1 MRVPLDWLSEW
12 ILLPGS
18 AEELAERLTLGGLEI
33 EDIEKSGPDLSAL
46 RVGHVVESGP
56 HPNADRLS
64 LNRVDLGE
72 GEPVEIVCGAPN
84 VAAGQRVAVVSPG
97 SVLPDGTKVKK
108 SKIRGVVSQGM
119 ICSERELGLG
129 DEHEGILVLDPDA
142 PIGAPLDTVIRA
154 GEAVLD
160 VAIPPNRGDC
170 ASMLGIAR
178 EVHAHFGGELVVPSF
193 EPPQSG
199 APGTD
204 DVRIEIDDPEGCH
217 VYVGRV
223 IRGVRIGPSP
233 DWLRARLEGAG
244 VRSINLVVDVTNL
257 VLLEYGQ
264 PIHAFDLATLG
275 GRVRVRRA
283 RAGERLRTLDDQ
295 ERRLTPDDL
304 VIADAERAIAVA
316 GVMGGVSTQVTE
328 RTRDILIESA
338 HFRPA
343 LVRHTARRLALQTEA
358 SYRFERGIDRAGVRR
373 AADRA
378 ARLLAELAGGKVA
391 PGPIEV
397 RGTEPDVTESIRLE
411 ASRVNRLLGTEI
423 TDDEI
428 CGFLARVGVECAPE
442 GEGIFRCAIPTHRND
457 LHRPQD
463 LIEEVSRVYGYD
475 RIETTLPVATLR
487 GVELSATREIAERTR
502 DSLCASGLLEA
513 IVLPFLSRA
522 DLDGLRLPEDDRRR
536 RTVQVLNPLV
546 DDQCLL
552 RPLLVPSLLR
562 LAHQNRSRQV
572 ESVRLFD
579 VSRVFERCPEGKLP
593 HESLHVGVILAQG
606 DESGLWTR
614 RDPPPLF
621 YEAKGI
627 AERLLR
633 DLGRIPTFPARSA
646 EPFLHPGA
654 ACDVAAGDRVVG
666 FLGEIHI
673 DVAGA
678 FEIQGPCALLEIDL
692 SALGAVRE
700 EPRGFREVS
709 RHPRV
714 LRDLSVLIDRD
725 RSAGELLEAIR
736 KAGGSNLVEVDIF
749 DRYEGEG
756 IPEGSVSL
764 AFRLVFQRPDRT
776 LTDPEVTKQTDRIL
790 AMLSQR
796 FGAKLR

>member
-1 MRVPLDWLSEW
+1 M
-12 ILLPGS
+12 
-18 AEELAERLTLGGLEI
+18 
-33 EDIEKSGPDLSAL
+33 
-46 RVGHVVESGP
+46 
-56 HPNADRLS
+56 
-64 LNRVDLGE
+64 
-72 GEPVEIVCGAPN
+72 
-84 VAAGQRVAVVSPG
+84 
-97 SVLPDGTKVKK
+97 
-108 SKIRGVVSQGM
+108 
-119 ICSERELGLG
+119 
-129 DEHEGILVLDPDA
+129 
-142 PIGAPLDTVIRA
+142 
-154 GEAVLD
+154 
-160 VAIPPNRGDC
+160 
-170 ASMLGIAR
+170 
-178 EVHAHFGGELVVPSF
+178 
-193 EPPQSG
+193 
-199 APGTD
+199 
-204 DVRIEIDDPEGCH
+204 
-217 VYVGRV
+217 
-223 IRGVRIGPSP
+223 
-233 DWLRARLEGAG
+233 
-244 VRSINLVVDVTNL
+244 
-257 VLLEYGQ
+257 
-264 PIHAFDLATLG
+264 
-275 GRVRVRRA
+275 
-283 RAGERLRTLDDQ
+283 
-295 ERRLTPDDL
+295 
-304 VIADAERAIAVA
+304 
-316 GVMGGVSTQVTE
+316 
-328 RTRDILIESA
+328 
-338 HFRPA
+338 
-343 LVRHTARRLALQTEA
+343 
-358 SYRFERGIDRAGVRR
+358 
-373 AADRA
+373 
-378 ARLLAELAGGKVA
+378 
-391 PGPIEV
+391 
-397 RGTEPDVTESIRLE
+397 
-411 ASRVNRLLGTEI
+411 
-423 TDDEI
+423 
-428 CGFLARVGVECAPE
+428 
-442 GEGIFRCAIPTHRND
+442 
-457 LHRPQD
+457 
-463 LIEEVSRVYGYD
+463 
-475 RIETTLPVATLR
+475 
-487 GVELSATREIAERTR
+487 
-502 DSLCASGLLEA
+502 
-513 IVLPFLSRA
+513 
-522 DLDGLRLPEDDRRR
+522 
-536 RTVQVLNPLV
+536 LNPLV

-572 ESVRLFD
+572 ESVRIFD

-606 DESGLWTR
+606 DEPGLWTR

-776 LTDPEVTKQTDRIL
+776 LTDPEVTKQMDRIL